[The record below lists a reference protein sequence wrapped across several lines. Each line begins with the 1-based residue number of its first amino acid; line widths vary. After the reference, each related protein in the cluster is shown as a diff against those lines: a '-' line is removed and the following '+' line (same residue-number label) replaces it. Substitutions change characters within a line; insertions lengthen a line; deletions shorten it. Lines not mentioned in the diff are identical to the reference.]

1 MRTPTGGLYL
11 RIRHEGA
18 NVAGMLE
25 DRVAT
30 ATTHDY
36 GFVREQVRAERV
48 PPSALV
54 LWSVNCASASQRG
67 GRSADDVT
75 PGTSR
80 LEIGGSATASVR
92 ARVVSEPTGAYSA
105 GLGDAPL
112 VLGFEPHPSW

>member
-80 LEIGGSATASVR
+80 LEIGGVSHCLRESESGER
-92 ARVVSEPTGAYSA
+92 ADRRIFGRPWRRSSGTWV
-105 GLGDAPL
+105 
-112 VLGFEPHPSW
+112 